1 MTTLVQQKVQQAAGI
16 LKEKGI
22 DMWLTFVRET
32 SAAGDPALALIYDYD
47 LTWHSALLIAAN
59 GNTTVIVGRYEL
71 DAAKSTHAYHN
82 VIGYD
87 ESIRPVLLAELER
100 LNPKQIAINTSVN
113 DFLADG
119 LTHGMYTTLLG
130 YLEGTPF
137 AGRLTSA
144 EAVVGALRGRKTP
157 VEVECIR
164 KAVQTTLE
172 IFAHTYTIL
181 QVGKSEIEIGDF
193 MHEQVRKR
201 GLQPAWN
208 QASCPA
214 VNTGPDS
221 PVGHGAPTNLRIQP
235 GHLVHFDFGVLQD
248 EYCSD
253 LQRMVY
259 MLRPGEKSAP
269 SEVQNAFDTLR
280 KAVDLSAAAL
290 KPGVQGVDID
300 TIARKVVT
308 DAGYPEYK
316 HALGHQLGR
325 LAHDGGGLLGPLWEK
340 YGTTPL
346 QVVEEG
352 QVYTIE
358 PGISIPGYGHIGLE
372 EDVLVTAN
380 GVEYLGEPQTE
391 LKLL

>member
-1 MTTLVQQKVQQAAGI
+1 MTTLVQQKVQQAAAI

-22 DMWLTFVRET
+22 DLWLTFVRET
-32 SAAGDPALALIYDYD
+32 SAAGDPVLPLIYDFE

-59 GNTTVIVGRYEL
+59 GSTTVIVGRYEH
-71 DAAKSTHAYHN
+71 DAAQSTHAYQN

-100 LNPKQIAINTSVN
+100 LNPRQIAINTSVN

-119 LTHGMYTTLLG
+119 LTHGMFTTLQG

-157 VEVECIR
+157 VEVARIR
-164 KAVQTTLE
+164 QAVQTTLE
-172 IFAHTYTIL
+172 IFEQTYPQI
-181 QVGKSEIEIGDF
+181 QVGRTEIEIGAF
-193 MHEQVRKR
+193 MHDQIHQR
-201 GLQPAWN
+201 GLLPAWN
-208 QASCPA
+208 LSSCPA
-214 VNTGPDS
+214 VNSGPDS
-221 PVGHGAPTNLRIQP
+221 PVGHGAPTSLRIQP
-235 GHLVHFDFGVLQD
+235 GHLVHFDFGVQQD

-259 MLRPGEKSAP
+259 MLRPGEKTAP
-269 SEVQNAFDTLR
+269 PEVQRAFDTLR
-280 KAVDLSAAAL
+280 KAVELSAAAL
-290 KPGVQGVDID
+290 KPGVKGVDID

-325 LAHDGGGLLGPLWEK
+325 LAHDGGGLLGPMWEK

-358 PGISIPGYGHIGLE
+358 PGIALPVYGHIGLE

-380 GVEYLGEPQTE
+380 GVEFLGEPQTR
-391 LKLL
+391 LILN